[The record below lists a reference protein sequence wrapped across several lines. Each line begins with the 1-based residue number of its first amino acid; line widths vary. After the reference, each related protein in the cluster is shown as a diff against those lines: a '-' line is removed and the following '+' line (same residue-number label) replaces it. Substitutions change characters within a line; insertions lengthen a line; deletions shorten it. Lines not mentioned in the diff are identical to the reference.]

1 MTETNSIAVGIAGED
16 YEARPNSVYAA
27 VCGKLGFTH

>member
-16 YEARPNSVYAA
+16 YETRPTSVYVATAA
-27 VCGKLGFTH
+27 GPVCV